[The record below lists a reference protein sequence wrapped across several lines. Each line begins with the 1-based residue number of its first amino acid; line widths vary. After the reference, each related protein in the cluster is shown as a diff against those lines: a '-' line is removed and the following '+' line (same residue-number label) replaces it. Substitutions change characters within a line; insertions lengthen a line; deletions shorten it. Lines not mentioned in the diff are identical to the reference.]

1 MSILLLSSTELEKI
15 KAQSRRV
22 SWPLI
27 GSLTINQNAGY
38 PPRCRALKRKNLLKW
53 LTGLQAGGHLK
64 KIEKVKIKLGI
75 LMDQGFPVYMWQAG
89 HVIPMEKHHLSTLH
103 NQNIRKAM
111 TLALIHRI

>member
-1 MSILLLSSTELEKI
+1 
-15 KAQSRRV
+15 
-22 SWPLI
+22 
-27 GSLTINQNAGY
+27 
-38 PPRCRALKRKNLLKW
+38 
-53 LTGLQAGGHLK
+53 
-64 KIEKVKIKLGI
+64 VKIKLGI